1 MRPDGESFRGIGGT
15 SAASP
20 VRVDLTVTLDAK
32 AASVVADAARKLK
45 NRFSIGEPPGALPVK
60 DEHGESIGVTPA
72 AKRAKRAHENV
83 APGAKPSGP
92 ARTPLAGDFRGA
104 QVASIEDSA
113 ERLTTN
119 ANATATATA
128 TAAREETRWTEKQ
141 PPDARENEIR
151 SPTAAEC
158 ARARARTRAPGDAL
172 PPADVAAEAA
182 TALAKKPQAV
192 DVHWFPARAK
202 DTSGPPGFKLDRAVE
217 LVLREAGVPELYSH
231 QKAACDA
238 ALREEKSVVI
248 ATPTAS
254 GKSLGYVVPLLTRLS
269 ERRSSRAIMLFPL
282 KALANDQ
289 LEKLR
294 RLTATAGRLA
304 DSGAFDDANDAP
316 LLRRLK
322 HIASVSAA
330 TCDGDTSRSARAAIK
345 TEKTQ
350 IVLTNPD
357 AMHHFVLP
365 GFVNGKF
372 SRAFFREL
380 EFVVLD
386 EAHAHTGVEGSHVA
400 NVLRRLLRVCRE
412 CGNENRVRFICTSAT
427 IANPAAHVRAR

>member
-1 MRPDGESFRGIGGT
+1 MR
-15 SAASP
+15 
-20 VRVDLTVTLDAK
+20 
-32 AASVVADAARKLK
+32 
-45 NRFSIGEPPGALPVK
+45 
-60 DEHGESIGVTPA
+60 
-72 AKRAKRAHENV
+72 
-83 APGAKPSGP
+83 
-92 ARTPLAGDFRGA
+92 
-104 QVASIEDSA
+104 
-113 ERLTTN
+113 
-119 ANATATATA
+119 
-128 TAAREETRWTEKQ
+128 
-141 PPDARENEIR
+141 
-151 SPTAAEC
+151 

-269 ERRSSRAIMLFPL
+269 ERRSSRAILLFPL

-304 DSGAFDDANDAP
+304 DSGAFDDAKNAP

-330 TCDGDTSRSARAAIK
+330 TCDGDTSKSARAAIK

-365 GFVNGKF
+365 GFVSGKF

-427 IANPAAHVRAR
+427 IANPAAHVRALTTVEPVAVTESGAPRAPRAMVLWRPPSCAVGRTVGFRRLRRSGDPRRDPRDSRLVSPTTPRAPKRRNRLLAARPWSRRRTSSRTSCAAARRACAS